1 MMVRSHPKVTRMHAL
16 AIMDPRHDLLIA
28 DDGELVVAS
37 SSRLPTSGR
46 IILARGDLLDHGIA
60 LAGGGAR
67 FASGSASRIDYLL
80 DTINHGC

>member
-1 MMVRSHPKVTRMHAL
+1 MVKSHPKVTRMHAL

-37 SSRLPTSGR
+37 ASHLPASGR

-60 LAGGGAR
+60 LAGDGSR
-67 FASGSASRIDYLL
+67 FASGSASRIDNLL
-80 DTINHGC
+80 DKINHGC